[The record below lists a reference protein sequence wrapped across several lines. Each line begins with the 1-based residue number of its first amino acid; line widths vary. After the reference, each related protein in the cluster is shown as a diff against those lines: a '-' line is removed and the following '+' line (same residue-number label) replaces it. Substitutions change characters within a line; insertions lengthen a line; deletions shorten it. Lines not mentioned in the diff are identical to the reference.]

1 MQTDVGD
8 EIPKE
13 PQLWFARETGSI
25 LPKNSSSWIPRLRV
39 LLVSSCATPREMGVR
54 PVILRTNANGGWEA
68 QPPIPRNAQM
78 TNVVTGACC
87 PSLRT

>member
-13 PQLWFARETGSI
+13 PHLWSARETGSI

-39 LLVSSCATPREMGVR
+39 LLVSSCATPAR
-54 PVILRTNANGGWEA
+54 W
-68 QPPIPRNAQM
+68 
-78 TNVVTGACC
+78 ACG
-87 PSLRT
+87 R